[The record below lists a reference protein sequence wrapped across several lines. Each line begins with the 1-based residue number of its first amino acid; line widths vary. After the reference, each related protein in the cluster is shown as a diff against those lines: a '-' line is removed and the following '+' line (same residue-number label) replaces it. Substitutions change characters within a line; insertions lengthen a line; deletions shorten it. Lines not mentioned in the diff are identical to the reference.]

1 MSNDND
7 QHRPAGSRPDLN
19 RARPGTASQPNT
31 EQLRI
36 VGAEE
41 AGTLMGRVDGGDG
54 GGEATSAFAAVPDRP
69 RPVRRAVFETIPDAG
84 DLDELPL
91 RGERWATGQTDQVVS
106 VLGGTRTP
114 AVRTVGGP
122 ARRAVD
128 DESDLDPDLG
138 DEGPGREGSG
148 RDGSG
153 RAGFGSDNGDDED
166 FDEERRAATGGRG
179 ARRRSALDESGDLE
193 LPHWTVP
200 PTGQVPRV
208 LANERRGDEAWS
220 AFGAAPRWRGEG
232 GGAWA
237 DDADDLSDL
246 ADLGEDEDAPDG
258 SGGRQD
264 RARPA
269 IDTFFAMEADDEPAD
284 DVFSR
289 GASRAAR
296 KAERDRAR
304 GTGEPLFAVDT
315 GPNRVAPIG
324 PVGNVPAG
332 GRNVPAAVLLGLG
345 LAALAIAL
353 FRVGPAATMLLVL
366 AVLGVG
372 AAEFFDGSRRGGY
385 RPATLLG
392 LAGSLGVPAAVYW
405 RGDIAYPIVFG
416 LVMLAGLLWFLFGV
430 DHEQVAADLGITVLG
445 VLYVGGLGSFA
456 ALILR
461 APGVDTTRVLLG
473 AVVAVVAHDVLAYVV
488 GGNAGRTP
496 LMPHVSPNKTVE
508 GMLAGSLGAVIAS
521 VIFNQMLGGNPW
533 EGLGLSLQL
542 GLVVAVLG
550 PLGDLTESLLK
561 RDFGVKDMGTILPGH
576 GGMLDRFDTL
586 LFCLPG
592 VYYLALWRDVIPG

>member
-1 MSNDND
+1 MSKDND
-7 QHRPAGSRPDLN
+7 HQRPDGSRSDP
-19 RARPGTASQPNT
+19 RRPGPLAGTQPNT

-41 AGTLMGRVDGGDG
+41 AGTLMGRSE
-54 GGEATSAFAAVPDRP
+54 GGESGEGTSAFAGVPDRP
-69 RPVRRAVFETIPDAG
+69 RPARRAVFESIPDAE

-91 RGERWATGQTDQVVS
+91 RGERWAGGDPDRGGFVPPEGVATAGGSRTRPRGTDSGPRRGEGVS
-106 VLGGTRTP
+106 GLHVERVEADLQDDD
-114 AVRTVGGP
+114 
-122 ARRAVD
+122 VD
-128 DESDLDPDLG
+128 D
-138 DEGPGREGSG
+138 
-148 RDGSG
+148 
-153 RAGFGSDNGDDED
+153 
-166 FDEERRAATGGRG
+166 FDQDRVAATGGHG
-179 ARRRSALDESGDLE
+179 TRRRSPQPVPSEDADLE

-208 LANERRGDEAWS
+208 LADERRGDEAWS

-232 GGAWA
+232 GGAWN

-246 ADLGEDEDAPDG
+246 SDL
-258 SGGRQD
+258 
-264 RARPA
+264 
-269 IDTFFAMEADDEPAD
+269 ADDEEAD
-284 DVFSR
+284 PMSERERPTIDKFFATDPDAEPTGDVFTRS
-289 GASRAAR
+289 GSRAAR
-296 KAERDRAR
+296 RAERDRSR
-304 GTGEPLFAVDT
+304 GTEEQLFAVDA
-315 GPNRVAPIG
+315 GPTRIG
-324 PVGNVPAG
+324 PAGTPSG

-353 FRVGPAATMLLVL
+353 FRVSPAATMLLVL
-366 AVLGVG
+366 AVVGVG

-405 RGDIAYPIVFG
+405 RGDVAYPIVFG
-416 LVMLAGLLWFLFGV
+416 LVMLAGLLWFLFGL

-445 VLYVGGLGSFA
+445 VMYVGGLGSFA

-473 AVVAVVAHDVLAYVV
+473 AIVAVVAHDVLAYVV

-496 LMPHVSPNKTVE
+496 LMAHVSPNKTVE
-508 GMLAGSLGAVIAS
+508 GMLAGSLGAIIAS
-521 VIFNQMLGGNPW
+521 VVFNQMLGSNPW

-550 PLGDLTESLLK
+550 PLGDLCESLLK

>member
-7 QHRPAGSRPDLN
+7 QHRSDDPRPGAN
-19 RARPGTASQPNT
+19 RARPSADVQPDT

-41 AGTLMGRVDGGDG
+41 AATLMGRGERGE
-54 GGEATSAFAAVPDRP
+54 GGEPTSAFASVADRP
-69 RPVRRAVFETIPDAG
+69 RPARRAVFESIPDAQ

-91 RGERWATGQTDQVVS
+91 RGERWGGGEADQDVS
-106 VLGGTRTP
+106 TSSGNRTP
-114 AVRTVGGP
+114 A
-122 ARRAVD
+122 ARAV
-128 DESDLDPDLG
+128 ESGSRRVSSGARAGADLELEE
-138 DEGPGREGSG
+138 DEGVAPN
-148 RDGSG
+148 
-153 RAGFGSDNGDDED
+153 AFDDED
-166 FDEERRAATGGRG
+166 FDEGRRAATGTRSGRR
-179 ARRRSALDESGDLE
+179 ASPADEESDLE

-220 AFGAAPRWRGEG
+220 TFGASPRWRGEG
-232 GGAWA
+232 GGAWN

-246 ADLGEDEDAPDG
+246 ADDVEEDAAEAG
-258 SGGRQD
+258 LEE
-264 RARPA
+264 RPA
-269 IDTFFAMEADDEPAD
+269 IDRFFAVDEGDEPVG
-284 DVFSR
+284 DVFTRS
-289 GASRAAR
+289 GSRAAR
-296 KAERDRAR
+296 RAERDRAR
-304 GTGEPLFAVDT
+304 GTGEQLFAVDT
-315 GPNRVAPIG
+315 GATRAGPTG
-324 PVGNVPAG
+324 PVGTVTPG
-332 GRNVPAAVLLGLG
+332 RRNVPAAVLLGLG

-366 AVLGVG
+366 AVVGVG

-392 LAGSLGVPAAVYW
+392 LAGSLGLPAAVYW
-405 RGDIAYPIVFG
+405 RGEIAYPIVLG

-445 VLYVGGLGSFA
+445 VLYVGGLSSFA

-461 APGVDTTRVLLG
+461 VPDVDTTRVLLG

-488 GGNAGRTP
+488 GSNAGRTP
-496 LMPHVSPNKTVE
+496 LMAHVSPHKTVE
-508 GMLAGSLGAVIAS
+508 GLLGGSLGAVIAS
-521 VIFNQMLGGNPW
+521 VIFNQMLGTNPW
-533 EGLGLSLQL
+533 VGLGLSLQL
-542 GLVVAVLG
+542 GFVVALLG